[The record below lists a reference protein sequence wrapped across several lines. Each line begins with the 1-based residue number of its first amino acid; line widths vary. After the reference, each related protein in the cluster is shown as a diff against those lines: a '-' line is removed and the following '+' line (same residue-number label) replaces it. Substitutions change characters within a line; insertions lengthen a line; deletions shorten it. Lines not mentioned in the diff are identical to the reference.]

1 MKKVPMES
9 QTILRVE
16 RTYGIS
22 SIGWA
27 IFWLCLVLGVF
38 ALAVFATVRSVRHG
52 HQGSA
57 LALRLLLIWA
67 VAIGGPAAVLLYLRR
82 SARIQQLKDEPP
94 SD

>member
-16 RTYGIS
+16 RTYGC

-27 IFWLCLVLGVF
+27 IFWLCFVLGVF

-67 VAIGGPAAVLLYLRR
+67 VPIGGPAAVLLYLRR
-82 SARIQQLKDEPP
+82 VAPIQPVKDELP